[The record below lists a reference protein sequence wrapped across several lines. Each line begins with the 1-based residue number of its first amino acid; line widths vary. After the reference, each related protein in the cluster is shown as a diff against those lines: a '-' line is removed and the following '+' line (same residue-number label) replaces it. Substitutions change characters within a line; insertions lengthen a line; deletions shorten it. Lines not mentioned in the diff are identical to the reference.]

1 MKRLIALLLA
11 LIFLMIT
18 SSTGESSPATQT
30 DLDPIPTPIIITK
43 ELKGEIWHVRC
54 DTMDNTNFTAGGG
67 RWMADIS
74 NWENKTSKEGHRSNH
89 CGDANNWVL
98 FVDADGKAN
107 SLYQLKSGSTGGTLP
122 SVVYRAPAD
131 LASIPEHQ
139 LIYDPTVP
147 NDVMTA
153 RLINEVFRPENA
165 MPFNEIQLVSGKRIF
180 WTSQNGNQVWHH
192 TGVLSGPE
200 RPRFTIVVN
209 GVAYAL
215 GVGESVKIDIVEEG
229 LLEIEEIATANYKL
243 QAVEDCGEGN
253 ITIMYN
259 KDGLTGYTTV
269 GMSYDYDEQKEYAKK
284 IGVDAYTKEF
294 SQWFA
299 THTSGTCTINGKK
312 VEQSSANN
320 KNNDNT
326 NSNTT
331 TNNDTK
337 VVGDD
342 NYGYISIPSNWN
354 KFYDID
360 GNNSLQY
367 SYANVYIVSLNVLEG
382 TSSAKDYASNYMYN
396 KQNSSD
402 VTGVTGATVK
412 IGKNK
417 EYTAYQVY
425 MYYPSDSTYLVTYWF
440 EAEDGKIHYIALE
453 GPQELDGVKITDY
466 LYIPESFSLKK

>member
-1 MKRLIALLLA
+1 MQCRKCGATIADTDKVCMHCGEPVTQASSQNFYANNQQQMNNINRGNPVNGNMNNPNIQNNYQPLPQNTNQVEKKKGSHKILKLLLG
-11 LIFLMIT
+11 LIIFAIV
-18 SSTGESSPATQT
+18 GGA
-30 DLDPIPTPIIITK
+30 IIFFI
-43 ELKGEIWHVRC
+43 VYS
-54 DTMDNTNFTAGGG
+54 A
-67 RWMADIS
+67 S
-74 NWENKTSKEGHRSNH
+74 NKLVCKSN
-89 CGDANNWVL
+89 
-98 FVDADGKAN
+98 
-107 SLYQLKSGSTGGTLP
+107 Q
-122 SVVYRAPAD
+122 
-131 LASIPEHQ
+131 
-139 LIYDPTVP
+139 
-147 NDVMTA
+147 
-153 RLINEVFRPENA
+153 
-165 MPFNEIQLVSGKRIF
+165 
-180 WTSQNGNQVWHH
+180 
-192 TGVLSGPE
+192 
-200 RPRFTIVVN
+200 
-209 GVAYAL
+209 
-215 GVGESVKIDIVEEG
+215 
-229 LLEIEEIATANYKL
+229 
-243 QAVEDCGEGN
+243 GN

-259 KDGLTGYTTV
+259 KDGLTGYTIS
-269 GMSYDYDEQKEYAKK
+269 GMSYDFEEQKKYAKQ

-294 SQWFA
+294 SEWFS
-299 THTSGTCTINGKK
+299 TNTTGSCTINGKK

-320 KNNDNT
+320 KNKDNT

-354 KFYDID
+354 KFYDVD

-453 GPQELDGVKITDY
+453 GPQELNGVKITDY

>member
-1 MKRLIALLLA
+1 MQCKKCGSSILGTEKFCTNCGEPVTETNNQQQFIQTQP
-11 LIFLMIT
+11 T
-18 SSTGESSPATQT
+18 SN
-30 DLDPIPTPIIITK
+30 
-43 ELKGEIWHVRC
+43 
-54 DTMDNTNFTAGGG
+54 NTNYKKKSSAPKVIAIVGGIFG
-67 RWMADIS
+67 
-74 NWENKTSKEGHRSNH
+74 GLL
-89 CGDANNWVL
+89 VL
-98 FVDADGKAN
+98 GLVIFFFVSAN
-107 SLYQLKSGSTGGTLP
+107 SDKLICKS
-122 SVVYRAPAD
+122 
-131 LASIPEHQ
+131 
-139 LIYDPTVP
+139 
-147 NDVMTA
+147 
-153 RLINEVFRPENA
+153 
-165 MPFNEIQLVSGKRIF
+165 K
-180 WTSQNGNQVWHH
+180 
-192 TGVLSGPE
+192 
-200 RPRFTIVVN
+200 
-209 GVAYAL
+209 
-215 GVGESVKIDIVEEG
+215 
-229 LLEIEEIATANYKL
+229 
-243 QAVEDCGEGN
+243 EGN

-354 KFYDID
+354 KFYDVD

-402 VTGVTGATVK
+402 VTGVTGATVT

-440 EAEDGKIHYIALE
+440 ETGDGKVHYIALE
-453 GPQELDGVKITDY
+453 GPQELNGVKITDY

>member
-1 MKRLIALLLA
+1 MQCKKCGSSILGTEKFCTNCGEPVTETNNQQQFIQTQP
-11 LIFLMIT
+11 T
-18 SSTGESSPATQT
+18 SN
-30 DLDPIPTPIIITK
+30 
-43 ELKGEIWHVRC
+43 
-54 DTMDNTNFTAGGG
+54 NTNYKKKSSAPKVIAIVGGIFG
-67 RWMADIS
+67 
-74 NWENKTSKEGHRSNH
+74 GLL
-89 CGDANNWVL
+89 VL
-98 FVDADGKAN
+98 GLVIFFFVSAN
-107 SLYQLKSGSTGGTLP
+107 SDKLICKS
-122 SVVYRAPAD
+122 
-131 LASIPEHQ
+131 
-139 LIYDPTVP
+139 
-147 NDVMTA
+147 
-153 RLINEVFRPENA
+153 
-165 MPFNEIQLVSGKRIF
+165 K
-180 WTSQNGNQVWHH
+180 
-192 TGVLSGPE
+192 
-200 RPRFTIVVN
+200 
-209 GVAYAL
+209 
-215 GVGESVKIDIVEEG
+215 
-229 LLEIEEIATANYKL
+229 
-243 QAVEDCGEGN
+243 EGN

-299 THTSGTCTINGKK
+299 THTSGTCTIDGKK

-354 KFYDID
+354 KFYDVD

-402 VTGVTGATVK
+402 VTGVTGATVT

-417 EYTAYQVY
+417 EFTAYQVY

-440 EAEDGKIHYIALE
+440 ETGDGKVHYIALE
-453 GPQELDGVKITDY
+453 GPQELNGVKITDY
-466 LYIPESFSLKK
+466 LYIPESFSLKNNI

>member
-1 MKRLIALLLA
+1 MQCKKCGSSILGTEKFCTNCGEPVTETNNQQQFIQTQP
-11 LIFLMIT
+11 T
-18 SSTGESSPATQT
+18 SN
-30 DLDPIPTPIIITK
+30 
-43 ELKGEIWHVRC
+43 
-54 DTMDNTNFTAGGG
+54 NTNYKKKSSAPKVIAIVGGIFG
-67 RWMADIS
+67 
-74 NWENKTSKEGHRSNH
+74 GLL
-89 CGDANNWVL
+89 VL
-98 FVDADGKAN
+98 GLVIFFFVSAN
-107 SLYQLKSGSTGGTLP
+107 SDKLICKS
-122 SVVYRAPAD
+122 
-131 LASIPEHQ
+131 
-139 LIYDPTVP
+139 
-147 NDVMTA
+147 
-153 RLINEVFRPENA
+153 
-165 MPFNEIQLVSGKRIF
+165 K
-180 WTSQNGNQVWHH
+180 
-192 TGVLSGPE
+192 
-200 RPRFTIVVN
+200 
-209 GVAYAL
+209 
-215 GVGESVKIDIVEEG
+215 
-229 LLEIEEIATANYKL
+229 
-243 QAVEDCGEGN
+243 EGN

-354 KFYDID
+354 KFYDVD

-402 VTGVTGATVK
+402 VTGVTGATVT

>member
-1 MKRLIALLLA
+1 MQCKKCGSSILGTEKFCTNCGEPVTETNNQQQFIQTQP
-11 LIFLMIT
+11 T
-18 SSTGESSPATQT
+18 SN
-30 DLDPIPTPIIITK
+30 
-43 ELKGEIWHVRC
+43 
-54 DTMDNTNFTAGGG
+54 NTNYKKKSSAPKVIAIVGGIFG
-67 RWMADIS
+67 
-74 NWENKTSKEGHRSNH
+74 GLL
-89 CGDANNWVL
+89 VL
-98 FVDADGKAN
+98 GLVIFFFVSAN
-107 SLYQLKSGSTGGTLP
+107 SDKLICKS
-122 SVVYRAPAD
+122 
-131 LASIPEHQ
+131 
-139 LIYDPTVP
+139 
-147 NDVMTA
+147 
-153 RLINEVFRPENA
+153 
-165 MPFNEIQLVSGKRIF
+165 K
-180 WTSQNGNQVWHH
+180 
-192 TGVLSGPE
+192 
-200 RPRFTIVVN
+200 
-209 GVAYAL
+209 
-215 GVGESVKIDIVEEG
+215 
-229 LLEIEEIATANYKL
+229 
-243 QAVEDCGEGN
+243 EGN

-259 KDGLTGYTTV
+259 IDGLTGYTTV

-354 KFYDID
+354 KFYDVD

-402 VTGVTGATVK
+402 VTGVTGATVT

>member
-11 LIFLMIT
+11 LIFLMISALT

-147 NDVMTA
+147 NDTMTA

-165 MPFNEIQLVSGKRIF
+165 MPFNEIQLVSGKRLF

-215 GVGESVKIDIVEEG
+215 GVGESVEIDIIEEG

-243 QAVEDCGEGN
+243 QAVKDYGEGN
-253 ITIMYN
+253 ITIIN
-259 KDGLTGYTTV
+259 EIDHPDKPTPKPPRPVVTPTPSPTSTEETPAPTPTETATPTPTSTPTPSPTPTPSVTPSPTPTFTPTPSPTPTVTPTISPSPTSTQTISPTPTVTPSPTPTTTV
-269 GMSYDYDEQKEYAKK
+269 TVTPSPTSTPTATPTSTPSPTPIPTSVPTSTVIPTPTLTPNPTPIITLEPSAKPTPTITPIVTVAPTESPTPKPTLAPTFVPVTIYEY
-284 IGVDAYTKEF
+284 GVPL
-294 SQWFA
+294 
-299 THTSGTCTINGKK
+299 GIPGL
-312 VEQSSANN
+312 ANQ
-320 KNNDNT
+320 
-326 NSNTT
+326 
-331 TNNDTK
+331 
-337 VVGDD
+337 VGDC
-342 NYGYISIPSNWN
+342 Y
-354 KFYDID
+354 
-360 GNNSLQY
+360 
-367 SYANVYIVSLNVLEG
+367 E
-382 TSSAKDYASNYMYN
+382 
-396 KQNSSD
+396 
-402 VTGVTGATVK
+402 
-412 IGKNK
+412 
-417 EYTAYQVY
+417 
-425 MYYPSDSTYLVTYWF
+425 
-440 EAEDGKIHYIALE
+440 
-453 GPQELDGVKITDY
+453 
-466 LYIPESFSLKK
+466 